1 MLKCVFLQCF
11 EWTCSVRAKWT
22 ARLFWPSSSTWP
34 FRPTTTQCST
44 SRGGKCATRVSLARR
59 RPSPQCL
66 RAVRAAH
73 FKPSATFP
81 GIDPDA
87 QMPLPPTAINNS
99 VSRPD
104 RKHHQHHVNP
114 LATSRPSASPPTRP
128 RPLCT
133 DKVHVSQNISSAGV
147 DDVREAGEGVGGVFS
162 LPLCQLTL
170 AGVYAEVSISG
181 MWWKLLL
188 GRSRGASR
196 SSEAFRRHERED
208 KKAFWDLQELL
219 RLHSGAPGGALNS
232 FFSSMWV
239 VEIFF

>member
-1 MLKCVFLQCF
+1 M
-11 EWTCSVRAKWT
+11 
-22 ARLFWPSSSTWP
+22 
-34 FRPTTTQCST
+34 
-44 SRGGKCATRVSLARR
+44 SLARR

-147 DDVREAGEGVGGVFS
+147 DDVREAGEGVGGGCLVS
-162 LPLCQLTL
+162 LSVSSPWPGFMQRCPL
-170 AGVYAEVSISG
+170 AGCGGSFCSAGAVEPPG
-181 MWWKLLL
+181 PLRLL
-188 GRSRGASR
+188 GDT
-196 SSEAFRRHERED
+196 RE
-208 KKAFWDLQELL
+208 KIKRPF
-219 RLHSGAPGGALNS
+219 
-232 FFSSMWV
+232 
-239 VEIFF
+239 EIFKNYSGCIVEPPVVHLIVSSAQCGSWRYFFKRICLYVCTYLYILGLLELKQ